1 MDEMFKMMRYHSRV
15 GRRPVTFTRTELYNL
30 MEKVWPYVSKSPL
43 RNHFP
48 TTAVWAQY
56 TRKHNAHEENTSSI
70 VSTRQWRT
78 EYEDGTKVQ
87 RQTTR
92 WAVHLPPHHRGLE
105 DSQ

>member
-1 MDEMFKMMRYHSRV
+1 MREMHELMAYHSRV
-15 GRRPVTFTRTELYNL
+15 TTQPVKFTRTELFNL

-56 TRKHNAHEENTSSI
+56 LKKYNANNKHSSI
-70 VSTRQWRT
+70 VSSRQWRT
-78 EYEDGTKVQ
+78 EYEDGVGVQ

-92 WAVHLPPHHRGLE
+92 WAVHLPPHHRGRE

>member
-1 MDEMFKMMRYHSRV
+1 MKEMFKLMRYHSRI

-30 MEKVWPYVSKSPL
+30 MEKVWPYVSKSAL

-48 TTAVWAQY
+48 TTAVWAQW
-56 TRKHNAHEENTSSI
+56 TRSWNSNEGNTSKIRS
-70 VSTRQWRT
+70 SRQWRT
-78 EYEDGTKVQ
+78 EYEDGVGVQ

-92 WAVHLPPHHRGLE
+92 WAVHLPPQYRGHE